1 MSDDNTEAS
10 NESGMD
16 ESLPPFDFSF
26 RNPAIQSGLFQ
37 SAVWSIASGAGGV
50 TTAYI
55 EGQALFFPMYFFS
68 GLGFCYSSTFF
79 GTSLAIKHFRKNQ
92 DDVYNH
98 AIGGAV
104 SFTTVGTIL
113 HGIRRGAKSGVI
125 GAGLGAAFF
134 YGGNWL
140 YDNTRK
146 NWLEFR
152 RHVIHR
158 TETKTVSKPVYN
170 KSMTVQIG
178 KRDERLPPLPVVPY
192 SDAVKAISNNGINDA
207 KSLEKDP

>member
-1 MSDDNTEAS
+1 MSEGSNSNAS
-10 NESGMD
+10 NENGV
-16 ESLPPFDFSF
+16 EPFDFSWSNSEI
-26 RNPAIQSGLFQ
+26 RSSLFK
-37 SAVWSIASGAGGV
+37 SAFWSIASGAGGV

-55 EGQALFFPMYFFS
+55 EGQALFFPMYFFT

-79 GTSLAIKHFRKNQ
+79 GTSLAVKHFRKNH

-98 AIGGAV
+98 AIGGAI
-104 SFTTVGTIL
+104 SFTTVGTIF
-113 HGIRRGAKSGVI
+113 HGIRRGAKTGVV
-125 GAGLGAAFF
+125 GAGLGAAFY

-170 KSMTVQIG
+170 KSMTLQIG
-178 KRDERLPPLPVVPY
+178 KRDERLPPLPVVPN
-192 SDAVKAISNNGINDA
+192 SDASKVISYKGNSDET
-207 KSLEKDP
+207 SLEKSP